1 MEGRRW
7 AIIDEDGTHMWLN
20 RGVEPTPEHLLA
32 VPVALDARGV
42 GAWLVAVSGDYW
54 FDEEVEAQ
62 AVRLLT
68 RRAPSAEAVVEAF
81 RRRRIATLSSV
92 AKAGGVE
99 ARRDRPHGPARAPQ
113 ALGCL
118 TS

>member
-1 MEGRRW
+1 MGHTC
-7 AIIDEDGTHMWLN
+7 GSTG
-20 RGVEPTPEHLLA
+20 GVEPTPEHLLA

-99 ARRDRPHGPARAPQ
+99 PDATDRTGRRVPRRPSTA
-113 ALGCL
+113 
-118 TS
+118 